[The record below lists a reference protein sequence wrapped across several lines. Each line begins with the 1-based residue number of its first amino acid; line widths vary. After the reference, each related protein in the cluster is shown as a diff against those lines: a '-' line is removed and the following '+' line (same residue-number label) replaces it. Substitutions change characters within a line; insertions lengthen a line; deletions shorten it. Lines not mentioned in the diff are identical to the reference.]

1 MGDTLN
7 AISPEDLSVLHR
19 DARDAIAQALP
30 LFDALFAALRSSPDA
45 GGRVLS

>member
-7 AISPEDLSVLHR
+7 AISPEDLSVLHG
-19 DARDAIAQALP
+19 DARVAIAQALP

-45 GGRVLS
+45 GGQLPS